1 MSEGFAQDIDT
12 WEQDPFKSNILTS
25 GPVRN
30 LYQRLNGILALHP
43 GAYVPAWS
51 AIVVAVERTDQLSS
65 SKPFLAITDT
75 GGAIYADPI
84 WNQAEDAF
92 GDPLPWPQLGGGE
105 PTPVEAVTPEDD
117 DEAYSPTPPVDEEEL
132 GLAELAEQ
140 YKIELGAAVLA
151 AAVLAYLAL
160 R

>member
-1 MSEGFAQDIDT
+1 MSAGFADETDT
-12 WEQDPFKSNILTS
+12 WAQDPFEPTILTS
-25 GPVRN
+25 GPVPL
-30 LYQRLNGILALHP
+30 LYARLNGILALHP
-43 GAYVPAWS
+43 GAYVPAWD
-51 AIVVAVERTDQLSS
+51 AIIVAVERTDKTST
-65 SKPFLAITDT
+65 SKPFLAFSDT

-92 GDPLPWPQLGGGE
+92 GEALPWPQLGGGE
-105 PTPVEAVTPEDD
+105 PTPVEAVTPEDE
-117 DEAYSPTPPVDEEEL
+117 DEAYSPTPPIDAAEL

-151 AAVLAYLAL
+151 AVVLTYLAL